1 VKNYPLLRKTKEHI
15 EAHPEEH
22 DQRYWGLKGPCGTTM
37 CFAGH
42 AVVLAGL
49 KPIWSRP
56 GDIFYGEETHMI
68 AVVEEDGSRWSVQVG
83 AARALGLGPDEAEE
97 LFQEC
102 GTLHQVQRVVG
113 AFLAEEGGEGDDGVE

>member
-1 VKNYPLLRKTKEHI
+1 MKNYPLLRKTMEHI

-22 DQRYWGLKGPCGTTM
+22 DQRYWGLQTPCGTTM

-49 KPIWSRP
+49 TPVWNKDDRY
-56 GDIFYGEETHMI
+56 FLAEGEMI
-68 AVVEEDGSRWSVQVG
+68 AAIDEEGTRWSVQVG
-83 AARALGLGPDEAEE
+83 AARALGLGPDEADE

-102 GTLHQVQRVVG
+102 GDLNAVRRVVG
-113 AFLAEEGGEGDDGVE
+113 AYLAEEGADGGDGVE

>member
-1 VKNYPLLRKTKEHI
+1 MKNYPLLRKTLEHI

-49 KPIWSRP
+49 KPIWSNT
-56 GDIFYGEETHMI
+56 DWSTLKDENLMA
-68 AVVEEDGSRWSVQVG
+68 AVVEQDGSRWSVREG
-83 AARALGLGPDEAEE
+83 AARALGLDPDEDEE
-97 LFQEC
+97 LFFSC
-102 GTLHQVQRVVG
+102 GTLDEVREVVG
-113 AFLAEEGGEGDDGVE
+113 AYLAEEGGESDDGVE